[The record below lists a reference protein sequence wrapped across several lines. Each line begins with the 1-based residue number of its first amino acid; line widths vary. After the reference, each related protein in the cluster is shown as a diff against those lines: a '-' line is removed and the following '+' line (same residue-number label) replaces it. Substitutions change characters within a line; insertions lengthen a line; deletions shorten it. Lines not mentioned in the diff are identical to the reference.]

1 MKKSFLSQARTG
13 KRNDIFE
20 VQSFRRFW
28 KSLQIKSGYHRRF
41 VDGYYIECIYCTY
54 IYTVYIYMRMHSEGP
69 CNDAF
74 SSPPSQISFVGQVI
88 SNVAL
93 RIDQSCSGVSAKTP
107 SVCRSCHGCTS
118 YVRSILAKWLP
129 ARWATEQGCRSAGS

>member
-54 IYTVYIYMRMHSEGP
+54 IYTVYIYICACIPKVRAMMLLVLLHP
-69 CNDAF
+69 K
-74 SSPPSQISFVGQVI
+74 SPS
-88 SNVAL
+88 L
-93 RIDQSCSGVSAKTP
+93 DK
-107 SVCRSCHGCTS
+107 
-118 YVRSILAKWLP
+118 
-129 ARWATEQGCRSAGS
+129 